1 MVASRF
7 QSGWVKSRLHSYAL
21 SFFSFF
27 LLLALCVGSTVA
39 SAQSAP
45 VTGVY
50 KIVNLASGLALDGGG
65 VGTAPGTWVVQNPY
79 SSTNQVWTVINEG
92 NGNYQ
97 LLNVGDGGSNG
108 GMALDDLHDAN
119 SNGAEIDVYTPSTF
133 GTNNA
138 QIWSFTATS
147 GGYYTLTVPN
157 DAPGSCIEPSGGSTA
172 SGAQIVLYT
181 CTGTSA
187 EQWALVPVSAPAAPA
202 NGVYRIQNLAS
213 GLVLDGGGSGT
224 TKGTWIVQDANTGG
238 TNQQWNVSS
247 LGNGSYEVLG
257 VADGLSLDDYA
268 DATANGTEIDAYT
281 INASTGQT
289 WIFTPTSGGY
299 YTIASQDIVNAGGGS
314 CIEPS
319 GARRLQAP
327 RS

>member
-1 MVASRF
+1 M
-7 QSGWVKSRLHSYAL
+7 
-21 SFFSFF
+21 
-27 LLLALCVGSTVA
+27 T

-50 KIVNLASGLALDGGG
+50 TIVNLASGLALDGGG
-65 VGTAPGTWVVQNPY
+65 SGTVGGTWVVQNAY
-79 SSTNQVWTVINEG
+79 TSTNQVWVVINEG
-92 NGNYQ
+92 GGTYE
-97 LLNVGDGGSNG
+97 LLGVGDGDNTNG
-108 GMALDDLHDAN
+108 GLALDDLHDAD
-119 SNGAEIDVYTPSTF
+119 SNGSEIDVYYPGTF

-138 QIWSFTATS
+138 QVWSITPTS
-147 GGYYTLTVPN
+147 GGYYTLTAPN
-157 DAPGSCIEPSGGSTA
+157 DAPGYCIEPSGGSTA
-172 SGAQIVLYT
+172 AGAEIVLYT
-181 CTGTSA
+181 CTSTSA
-187 EQWALVPVSAPAAPA
+187 EQWAFVPVSATAAPA
-202 NGVYRIQNLAS
+202 NGVYTIHNLAS